1 MTFEVGQLYSNK
13 IGTYK
18 VISLHNDEMNVS
30 YTDGHQQTLSLK
42 VQTKIQENRIL
53 TQSIA
58 QHPKSKRRTTY
69 TYSDY
74 WTLGFLLTRLVHLQ
88 HKVMYDKQE
97 EAKVNYYDATGQ
109 ELDTVK
115 TGVFFYRK
123 GANQWGN
130 QGVITFHASNDEL
143 PLLKFK
149 GTPSPLANSPNTY
162 EVSDINFFYFMLKN
176 GFRTGSKQDKDS
188 IISNIPDLYKT
199 LFNQGYEHITK
210 ER

>member
-1 MTFEVGQLYSNK
+1 MIFVVGQLYSNK

-18 VISLHNDEMNVS
+18 VLSLHNDAMTVS

-42 VQTKIQENRIL
+42 VQTKICENRIL
-53 TQSIA
+53 TQSIT
-58 QHPKSKRRTTY
+58 QHPKSKQTNY

-74 WTLGFLLTRLVHLQ
+74 WTLGFLLNRLVHLQ
-88 HKVMYDKQE
+88 HKVMYDKQD

-109 ELDTVK
+109 ELDEVK
-115 TGVFFYRK
+115 TGVFKYRK

-130 QGVITFHASNDEL
+130 QGVITFHASNNEL
-143 PLLKFK
+143 HLLKFK
-149 GTPSPLANSPNTY
+149 GTPSPLASSPNTY

-199 LFNQGYEHITK
+199 LFNQGYEYITK